1 MIRKIICKE
10 NGSITL
16 FVLISILFF
25 LFVVFGM
32 FMRSSNSNMAQTSE
46 IDQIKEEYEKSVNNI
61 DQIYNETLVQNL
73 SNLLQPGDYINY
85 TYDTVTEDYSLPAI
99 HSGYTND
106 QTISQT
112 TGLKWQIL
120 NIDTEKK
127 TIDLIANISDD
138 NLTTTEVHFS
148 GALGYN
154 NGVYFLNDICKKQYS
169 NSNLGIEARSINSE
183 DIENQM
189 NEVGIA
195 TINSFTNNESGT
207 KYGKTYTYGN
217 DANSYPSL
225 YAKQNGS
232 GINTTTLKKDGI
244 SRSDIGLNF
253 PTTTTYY
260 TADEGLT
267 VTQTFYSF
275 NNTPS
280 SYFSNINAYNVL
292 FETNTKKGYW
302 LASHWNNCHSNY
314 TDFGLFLIERSYVMQ
329 GKDLFRSTVYNNNGA
344 FYIRPLVT
352 IDIDQILL
360 CTGTAD
366 GENETIEHMHQ
377 IKE

>member
-85 TYDTVTEDYSLPAI
+85 TYDTVTENYSLPAI
-99 HSGYTND
+99 YSGYTND

-195 TINSFTNNESGT
+195 TIDSFTNNESGT

-302 LASHWNNCHSNY
+302 LASHWNNCYSNY

>member
-85 TYDTVTEDYSLPAI
+85 TYDTVTENYSLPAI

-138 NLTTTEVHFS
+138 NLTTTKVHFS

-169 NSNLGIEARSINSE
+169 NSNLE
-183 DIENQM
+183 
-189 NEVGIA
+189 
-195 TINSFTNNESGT
+195 
-207 KYGKTYTYGN
+207 
-217 DANSYPSL
+217 
-225 YAKQNGS
+225 
-232 GINTTTLKKDGI
+232 
-244 SRSDIGLNF
+244 
-253 PTTTTYY
+253 
-260 TADEGLT
+260 
-267 VTQTFYSF
+267 
-275 NNTPS
+275 
-280 SYFSNINAYNVL
+280 
-292 FETNTKKGYW
+292 
-302 LASHWNNCHSNY
+302 
-314 TDFGLFLIERSYVMQ
+314 
-329 GKDLFRSTVYNNNGA
+329 
-344 FYIRPLVT
+344 
-352 IDIDQILL
+352 
-360 CTGTAD
+360 
-366 GENETIEHMHQ
+366 
-377 IKE
+377 